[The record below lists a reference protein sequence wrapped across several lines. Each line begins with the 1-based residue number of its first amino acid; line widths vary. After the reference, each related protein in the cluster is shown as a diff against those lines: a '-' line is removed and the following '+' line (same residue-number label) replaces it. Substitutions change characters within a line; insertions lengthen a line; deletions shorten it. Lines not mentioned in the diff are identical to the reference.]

1 MAAIGTSDAQSH
13 YRLAQERDT
22 TILFVP
28 QPSRDSA
35 LTSFV
40 QLGAIRGTQRAL
52 VSLFDRTHKH
62 VVAEATPALN
72 LLGGCIKDDR
82 ERLQLGCCVLP
93 KDRSFCHHVERLPSW
108 FSTDN
113 SGVAGASALVIM
125 DVTKDEAFQ
134 VLRISPRGFTIV
146 AYSVMDN
153 EPRTLDPDRHA
164 LQFMNEMAATV
175 KDHLAMS
182 GFIEG
187 KSILRHSW
195 MEANA
200 QFAASEQSGEAPE
213 GQLNIVQQRV
223 QEAAK
228 EKARQFMSSET
239 HTEEPKKPGA
249 IHQIAAAKGINDEPR
264 TGRAAVYRNHC
275 SVRLY
280 GDIPRGKI
288 FSYNDNGLVSEDSND
303 TSQNKPGSKHRGTT
317 DNAYHIDE
325 RRSSSKK
332 RNKSTFRQDAD
343 HLIKIFPEARNI
355 LFLPIWDSGKRRC
368 FAGTLVWTNILEHIF
383 TFENELVFVSAYANS
398 IMAEIHRL
406 DVDTAMNATQY
417 GMIHTIESCGRTL
430 LDTINNLLDVTF
442 IDKYQKKT
450 ISPERKLRRAQIV
463 LPANSTEQGVQS
475 KDRGEKASSSHVKL
489 DAVLEEVTESVHTL
503 GLYLCRVG
511 VIPKLRLSELNG
523 ARKQIAPEKQNQEF
537 DVTLTVKETGK
548 GIGSEHSQNDLFTPF
563 MQEDPLASGSGL
575 GLSIVRQAVNFL
587 GGSIEINST
596 RGVDTSSSDSVF
608 NSLQTFTQGKTIGLV
623 GFGLSLR
630 SHRDT
635 ALYSS
640 LERLCRDWFNL
651 KVISVSLLKDEPV
664 PFDFYL
670 AVQTE
675 LDSEDVEGRNIFAL
689 NNHLDGGNGSSPPV
703 VVICQSPAEAHSM
716 FVAAKNR
723 DETPVFEFLSQP
735 CGPRK
740 LARALSL
747 CMKRQLN
754 QQSGRPS
761 PEEPTRWVEM
771 PESSHLPL
779 NLEVSDPPP
788 ERMKI
793 SKRPATD
800 AVRSPEYRSPRSLS
814 SENSREVGSQIIAR
828 PTSAL
833 EEGQG
838 NSKLPSSFVLLV
850 DDNDLNLRLL
860 KFRLVILDI
869 SMPVMDGFEA
879 ARQIRRLEKEYRAGL
894 VMILRKRLSV
904 SRIDTFLIK
913 PVQRPDLYAILER
926 MEQRD

>member
-1 MAAIGTSDAQSH
+1 MGPVSKS
-13 YRLAQERDT
+13 
-22 TILFVP
+22 
-28 QPSRDSA
+28 
-35 LTSFV
+35 
-40 QLGAIRGTQRAL
+40 LG
-52 VSLFDRTHKH
+52 
-62 VVAEATPALN
+62 E
-72 LLGGCIKDDR
+72 
-82 ERLQLGCCVLP
+82 
-93 KDRSFCHHVERLPSW
+93 
-108 FSTDN
+108 
-113 SGVAGASALVIM
+113 
-125 DVTKDEAFQ
+125 
-134 VLRISPRGFTIV
+134 
-146 AYSVMDN
+146 
-153 EPRTLDPDRHA
+153 
-164 LQFMNEMAATV
+164 
-175 KDHLAMS
+175 
-182 GFIEG
+182 
-187 KSILRHSW
+187 
-195 MEANA
+195 
-200 QFAASEQSGEAPE
+200 
-213 GQLNIVQQRV
+213 
-223 QEAAK
+223 
-228 EKARQFMSSET
+228 
-239 HTEEPKKPGA
+239 
-249 IHQIAAAKGINDEPR
+249 
-264 TGRAAVYRNHC
+264 
-275 SVRLY
+275 
-280 GDIPRGKI
+280 
-288 FSYNDNGLVSEDSND
+288 
-303 TSQNKPGSKHRGTT
+303 
-317 DNAYHIDE
+317 
-325 RRSSSKK
+325 
-332 RNKSTFRQDAD
+332 
-343 HLIKIFPEARNI
+343 
-355 LFLPIWDSGKRRC
+355 
-368 FAGTLVWTNILEHIF
+368 
-383 TFENELVFVSAYANS
+383 
-398 IMAEIHRL
+398 
-406 DVDTAMNATQY
+406 
-417 GMIHTIESCGRTL
+417 
-430 LDTINNLLDVTF
+430 
-442 IDKYQKKT
+442 
-450 ISPERKLRRAQIV
+450 
-463 LPANSTEQGVQS
+463 
-475 KDRGEKASSSHVKL
+475 
-489 DAVLEEVTESVHTL
+489 
-503 GLYLCRVG
+503 
-511 VIPKLRLSELNG
+511 
-523 ARKQIAPEKQNQEF
+523 QNQEF